1 MLKTIGKNIILEL
14 SDKNEYEKNG
24 IIIKSTN
31 SLNLIGNVISI
42 GNEVND
48 VKVGD
53 KVIYNDINAKKI
65 IYESNEYFVL
75 DEKDVL
81 AII

>member
-42 GNEVND
+42 GNEVKD

-65 IYESNEYFVL
+65 IYESN
-75 DEKDVL
+75 
-81 AII
+81 

>member
-1 MLKTIGKNIILEL
+1 MLKTRGKNVRLGL
-14 SDKNEYEKNG
+14 SDKNEYEKKG

-42 GNEVND
+42 GNEVKD

-65 IYESNEYFVL
+65 IYESNEYLVL